1 MTIPATLFAET
12 DNRDAGRYQAL
23 LARLCALSVTHHFDA
38 YGDIAW
44 DEPGFEI
51 DRMDPRWELTSDD
64 PLAHT
69 QWYRNL
75 SAEQRAGLGL
85 DRAVAMMKTGLEFE
99 RVLNQGLL
107 AFAGTLPNGAA
118 EFRYAYHEVIEEC
131 QHSLMFQEFINR
143 SGFDAAGLPLYA
155 RLGARLVIPLAR
167 RFPPLFFVFV
177 LGGEE
182 PIDYV
187 QRKVLRDE
195 KDLPPALER
204 VMRIHVT
211 EEARHLSFAR
221 SYLKSRAANLTWY
234 DRIRLGIGAPV
245 ILSVMTAMM
254 FRPSPQL
261 VAKYSIPKKVLADAY
276 TNNPAAKAD
285 DLAAIRRVRRL
296 CAEVGVLGR
305 CYRLWWRLLGLHDPS
320 MTAPR
325 EDHGVVTNRAPK
337 ATSWHT

>member
-1 MTIPATLFAET
+1 MTIPAALSAESE
-12 DNRDAGRYQAL
+12 NRDAGRYQAL

-38 YGDIAW
+38 YGDIDW
-44 DEPGFEI
+44 DSPGFEI
-51 DRMDPRWELTSDD
+51 DRADPRWELTADD

-75 SAEQRAGLGL
+75 PAEQRAGLGL
-85 DRAVAMMKTGLEFE
+85 DRAVAMMKIGLEFE
-99 RVLNQGLL
+99 RVLKQGLL
-107 AFAGTLPNGAA
+107 EFAGMLPNGAA

-143 SGFDAAGLPLYA
+143 SGFDAMGLPLYA

-195 KDLPPALER
+195 NDLPPVLAQ

-221 SYLKSRAANLTWY
+221 SYLKSHAATLTWY
-234 DRIRLGIGAPV
+234 DRLQLGIGAPI
-245 ILSVMTAMM
+245 ILSIMTAMM

-261 VAKYSIPKKVLADAY
+261 VAKYSIPKKVLAQAY

-285 DLAAIRRVRRL
+285 DLAAIRRVRKL

-305 CYRLWWRLLGLHDPS
+305 CYRLWWRLLGLHDPLL
-320 MTAPR
+320 
-325 EDHGVVTNRAPK
+325 
-337 ATSWHT
+337 

>member
-1 MTIPATLFAET
+1 MTIAAAPFAET
-12 DNRDAGRYQAL
+12 ENRDAGRYQAL

-38 YGDIAW
+38 YGDVRW
-44 DEPGFEI
+44 DSPGFEI
-51 DRMDPRWELTSDD
+51 DRADPRWELTSDD

-75 SAEQRAGLGL
+75 PAEQRAGLGL
-85 DRAVAMMKTGLEFE
+85 DRAVAMMKIGLEFE
-99 RVLNQGLL
+99 RVLKQGLL
-107 AFAGTLPNGAA
+107 EFAGTLPNGAA

-143 SGFDAAGLPLYA
+143 SGFDAVGLPPYA

-195 KDLPPALER
+195 NDLPPVLER

-221 SYLKSRAANLTWY
+221 SYLKSHAATLTWY
-234 DRIRLGIGAPV
+234 DRLQLGIGAPI
-245 ILSVMTAMM
+245 ILSIMTAMM

-261 VAKYSIPKKVLADAY
+261 VAKYSIPKEVLAEAY

-285 DLAAIRRVRRL
+285 DLAAIRRVRKL
-296 CAEVGVLGR
+296 CAEIGVLGR
-305 CYRLWWRLLGLHDPS
+305 CYRLWWRLLGLHDPVHDN
-320 MTAPR
+320 AGHR
-325 EDHGVVTNRAPK
+325 
-337 ATSWHT
+337 

>member
-1 MTIPATLFAET
+1 MTTSAAPFTET
-12 DNRDAGRYQAL
+12 ENRDADRHQAL
-23 LARLCALSVTHHFDA
+23 LARLSALSVTHHFDA
-38 YGDIAW
+38 YADIDW
-44 DEPGFEI
+44 GEPGFEI

-75 SAEQRAGLGL
+75 PTQQRAGLGL

-99 RVLNQGLL
+99 RVLKQGLL
-107 AFAGTLPNGAA
+107 EFAGTLPNGAA
-118 EFRYAYHEVIEEC
+118 EFRYVYHEVIEEC

-143 SGFDAAGLPLYA
+143 SGFDAAGLPRYA
-155 RLGARLVIPLAR
+155 RLGARLVIPLGR

-182 PIDYV
+182 PIDYI
-187 QRKVLRDE
+187 QRKVLRE
-195 KDLPPALER
+195 QNDLPPVLER

-221 SYLKSRAANLTWY
+221 SYLKSHAATLTWF
-234 DRIRLGIGAPV
+234 DRLRLGIGAPI

-261 VAKYSIPKKVLADAY
+261 VAKYGIPKDVLAEAY
-276 TNNPAAKAD
+276 THNPAAKAD
-285 DLAAIRRVRRL
+285 DLSAIRRVRRL

-320 MTAPR
+320 MTAPAPSASAHR
-325 EDHGVVTNRAPK
+325 ERRV
-337 ATSWHT
+337 

>member
-1 MTIPATLFAET
+1 MTTSAAPFAEAE
-12 DNRDAGRYQAL
+12 NRDAGRYQSL

-38 YGDIAW
+38 YSDIDW
-44 DEPGFEI
+44 DSPGFEI
-51 DRMDPRWELTSDD
+51 DRADPRWELTSDD

-75 SAEQRAGLGL
+75 PAEQRAGLGL

-99 RVLNQGLL
+99 RILKQGLL
-107 AFAGTLPNGAA
+107 EFAGTLPNGAA
-118 EFRYAYHEVIEEC
+118 EFRYSYHEVIEEC

-143 SGFDAAGLPLYA
+143 SGFDAVGLPLYA

-195 KDLPPALER
+195 NDLPPVLER

-221 SYLKSRAANLTWY
+221 SYLKGHAATLTWF
-234 DRIRLGIGAPV
+234 DRLRLGIGAPI

-261 VAKYSIPKKVLADAY
+261 VAKHSIPKKVLAEAY

-285 DLAAIRRVRRL
+285 DLAAIRRVRKL
-296 CAEVGVLGR
+296 CADLGVLGR
-305 CYRLWWRLLGLHDPS
+305 SYRLCWRLLGLHDPS
-320 MTAPR
+320 MTAPVPAAR
-325 EDHGVVTNRAPK
+325 FRF
-337 ATSWHT
+337 

>member
-1 MTIPATLFAET
+1 MTIPAALSAET
-12 DNRDAGRYQAL
+12 DNRDGDRYQAL
-23 LARLCALSVTHHFDA
+23 LARLSTLSVTHHLDA
-38 YGDIAW
+38 YGDIEW
-44 DEPGFEI
+44 DSLGFEI

-75 SAEQRAGLGL
+75 PTEQRAGLGL
-85 DRAVAMMKTGLEFE
+85 DRAVPMMKTGIDFE
-99 RVLNQGLL
+99 RILKQGLL
-107 AFAGTLPNGAA
+107 EFAGTLPNGAT

-143 SGFDAAGLPLYA
+143 SGFDAVGLPLYA
-155 RLGARLVIPLAR
+155 RLGARLVITLGR

-195 KDLPPALER
+195 NDLPPVLER

-221 SYLKSRAANLTWY
+221 SYLKSHAATLTWY
-234 DRIRLGIGAPV
+234 DRLRLGIGAPI
-245 ILSVMTAMM
+245 ILAVMTAMM

-261 VAKYSIPKKVLADAY
+261 VAKYSIPKEVLAEAY

-285 DLAAIRRVRRL
+285 DLAAIRRVRKL

-305 CYRLWWRLLGLHDPS
+305 CYRLWWRLLGLHDP
-320 MTAPR
+320 AYDGAGR
-325 EDHGVVTNRAPK
+325 C
-337 ATSWHT
+337 